1 MSSRAKQ
8 TVRTANSME
17 NTKHI
22 NLDDTTILNYLS
34 LFTAIMDPEPTTDL
48 RKYLLPEMFDKEEAK
63 IRMKEIDEIHAKGDY
78 TEAQW
83 IAFNEQNKIYAE
95 KVRKDLEKT
104 KNKINKSK
112 NKINNPEKT
121 KNKINKSKVK
131 VKVINESA
139 GTIEI
144 KDSVKD
150 VADEYGLNYST
161 LTSLFSYYKKKYNTN
176 KIKYHGLILEKFNLR
191 G

>member
-112 NKINNPEKT
+112 NKINNLEKL

-176 KIKYHGLILEKFNLR
+176 KIKCHGFVLEKLS
-191 G
+191 

>member
-112 NKINNPEKT
+112 
-121 KNKINKSKVK
+121 VK
-131 VKVINESA
+131 VKVINKSA
-139 GTIEI
+139 GIIEI

-176 KIKYHGLILEKFNLR
+176 KIKYHGLILEKLS
-191 G
+191 

>member
-1 MSSRAKQ
+1 MNNKNRQQVKMSNLLEKQ
-8 TVRTANSME
+8 
-17 NTKHI
+17 KHI

-83 IAFNEQNKIYAE
+83 ILFNEENKQYE
-95 KVRKDLEKT
+95 KKVRKAIE
-104 KNKINKSK
+104 KINSK
-112 NKINNPEKT
+112 KPRYNKMKIKVT
-121 KNKINKSKVK
+121 NKY
-131 VKVINESA
+131 A

-176 KIKYHGLILEKFNLR
+176 KIKCHGLILEKLS
-191 G
+191 

>member
-1 MSSRAKQ
+1 MNNKNRQQVKMSNLLEKQ
-8 TVRTANSME
+8 
-17 NTKHI
+17 KHI

-48 RKYLLPEMFDKEEAK
+48 RKYLLSEMFDKEEAK

-83 IAFNEQNKIYAE
+83 ILFNKENKQYE
-95 KVRKDLEKT
+95 KKVRKAIEKMNS
-104 KNKINKSK
+104 KKPRYNKMKIKVTNKY
-112 NKINNPEKT
+112 
-121 KNKINKSKVK
+121 
-131 VKVINESA
+131 A

-150 VADEYGLNYST
+150 VAYEYGLNYST

-176 KIKYHGLILEKFNLR
+176 KIKYHGLILEKLS
-191 G
+191 

>member
-83 IAFNEQNKIYAE
+83 ILFNEENKIYTE
-95 KVRKDLEKT
+95 KVRKDIEKL
-104 KNKINKSK
+104 
-112 NKINNPEKT
+112 

-176 KIKYHGLILEKFNLR
+176 KIKCHGFILEKLS
-191 G
+191 

>member
-104 KNKINKSK
+104 KNKIN
-112 NKINNPEKT
+112 NLEKL

-176 KIKYHGLILEKFNLR
+176 KIKYHGLILEKLS
-191 G
+191 

>member
-8 TVRTANSME
+8 TVRTANSVE

-95 KVRKDLEKT
+95 KVRKDLEK
-104 KNKINKSK
+104 I
-112 NKINNPEKT
+112 

-176 KIKYHGLILEKFNLR
+176 KIKYHGLILEKLN
-191 G
+191 

>member
-1 MSSRAKQ
+1 MNNKNRQQVKMSNLLEKQ
-8 TVRTANSME
+8 
-17 NTKHI
+17 KHI

-63 IRMKEIDEIHAKGDY
+63 IRMKEIDKIHAKGDY

-104 KNKINKSK
+104 KNKIN
-112 NKINNPEKT
+112 NIEK
-121 KNKINKSKVK
+121 
-131 VKVINESA
+131 
-139 GTIEI
+139 
-144 KDSVKD
+144 
-150 VADEYGLNYST
+150 
-161 LTSLFSYYKKKYNTN
+161 
-176 KIKYHGLILEKFNLR
+176 
-191 G
+191 

>member
-48 RKYLLPEMFDKEEAK
+48 RKYLLSEMFDKEEAK

-95 KVRKDLEKT
+95 KVRKDL
-104 KNKINKSK
+104 
-112 NKINNPEKT
+112 EKT

-176 KIKYHGLILEKFNLR
+176 KIKYHGLILEKLS
-191 G
+191 

>member
-95 KVRKDLEKT
+95 KVRKDLEKL
-104 KNKINKSK
+104 
-112 NKINNPEKT
+112 

-176 KIKYHGLILEKFNLR
+176 KIKCHGFVLEKLS
-191 G
+191 

>member
-83 IAFNEQNKIYAE
+83 ILFNEENKQYE
-95 KVRKDLEKT
+95 KK
-104 KNKINKSK
+104 
-112 NKINNPEKT
+112 
-121 KNKINKSKVK
+121 
-131 VKVINESA
+131 
-139 GTIEI
+139 
-144 KDSVKD
+144 
-150 VADEYGLNYST
+150 
-161 LTSLFSYYKKKYNTN
+161 
-176 KIKYHGLILEKFNLR
+176 
-191 G
+191 

>member
-112 NKINNPEKT
+112 
-121 KNKINKSKVK
+121 VK

-176 KIKYHGLILEKFNLR
+176 KIKYHGLILEKLS
-191 G
+191 

>member
-83 IAFNEQNKIYAE
+83 ILFNEENKQYE
-95 KVRKDLEKT
+95 KKVRKAIE
-104 KNKINKSK
+104 KINSK
-112 NKINNPEKT
+112 NNFRICY
-121 KNKINKSKVK
+121 I
-131 VKVINESA
+131 
-139 GTIEI
+139 
-144 KDSVKD
+144 
-150 VADEYGLNYST
+150 
-161 LTSLFSYYKKKYNTN
+161 
-176 KIKYHGLILEKFNLR
+176 
-191 G
+191 

>member
-95 KVRKDLEKT
+95 KVRKDLEKL
-104 KNKINKSK
+104 
-112 NKINNPEKT
+112 

-131 VKVINESA
+131 VKVINKSA
-139 GTIEI
+139 GIIEI

-176 KIKYHGLILEKFNLR
+176 KIKYHGLILEKN
-191 G
+191 

>member
-104 KNKINKSK
+104 KNKIN
-112 NKINNPEKT
+112 NLEKL

-176 KIKYHGLILEKFNLR
+176 KIKCHGLILEKIKLR

>member
-112 NKINNPEKT
+112 
-121 KNKINKSKVK
+121 VK

-176 KIKYHGLILEKFNLR
+176 KIKYHGLILEKFKLR

>member
-83 IAFNEQNKIYAE
+83 ILFNEENKIYTE
-95 KVRKDLEKT
+95 KVRKDIEKL
-104 KNKINKSK
+104 
-112 NKINNPEKT
+112 

-176 KIKYHGLILEKFNLR
+176 KIKYHGLILEKLS
-191 G
+191 

>member
-112 NKINNPEKT
+112 
-121 KNKINKSKVK
+121 VK

-176 KIKYHGLILEKFNLR
+176 KIKCHGFVLEKLS
-191 G
+191 

>member
-1 MSSRAKQ
+1 MNNKNRQQVKMSNLLEKQ
-8 TVRTANSME
+8 
-17 NTKHI
+17 KHI

-63 IRMKEIDEIHAKGDY
+63 IRMKEIDKIHAKGDY

-104 KNKINKSK
+104 KNKIN
-112 NKINNPEKT
+112 NLEKL

-150 VADEYGLNYST
+150 VADEYGLNYRT

-176 KIKYHGLILEKFNLR
+176 KIKYHGLILEKLS
-191 G
+191 